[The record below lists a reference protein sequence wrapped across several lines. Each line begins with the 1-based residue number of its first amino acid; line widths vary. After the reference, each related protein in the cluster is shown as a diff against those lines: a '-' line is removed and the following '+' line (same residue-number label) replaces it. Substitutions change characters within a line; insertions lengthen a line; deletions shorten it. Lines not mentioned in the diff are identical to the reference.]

1 MACDEEC
8 TKQKAQDRLLAVING
23 LPDLMKPSSDD
34 IDKSIQEIQS
44 RTYSDD
50 SDGTPTMN
58 QNSSVNELLAA
69 TMEPPPLDPAQTFE
83 GYQPSEIACKTQRAE
98 PNEEGINGYGSD
110 RKYVVGAWI
119 IVDSGGKQVEGTG
132 GSVCS
137 CGVCG
142 PGGSFYTEDGVRT
155 QPRPNNYKYVFV
167 NPASTWDE
175 EQGVFVGNVAS
186 RCNASRGNKGCTYDF
201 ETGTYLDSEGN
212 RWATNHPGK
221 RVE

>member
-1 MACDEEC
+1 
-8 TKQKAQDRLLAVING
+8 
-23 LPDLMKPSSDD
+23 MKPSSDD

-69 TMEPPPLDPAQTFE
+69 TMEPPPLDPTQTFE
-83 GYQPSEIACKTQRAE
+83 GYKPPEIACKTQRAE
-98 PNEEGINGYGSD
+98 PNEKQTSPGSG

-119 IVDSGGKQVEGTG
+119 IVDSQGRQVDGTG

-137 CGVCG
+137 CGYCG
-142 PGGSFYTEDGVRT
+142 PGGGKARALEGKYGH
-155 QPRPNNYKYVFV
+155 NNYKSVFV
-167 NPASTWDE
+167 NPAETWDE

-186 RCNASRGNKGCTYDF
+186 RCNGATGSKYCTYDF
-201 ETGTYLDSEGN
+201 ETGTYLDSRGD
-212 RWATNHPGK
+212 RWATSHLNK